1 MPLDPCGQQPQL
13 QEPEHSGQMWIPP
26 VRCVK
31 VNLALLSVTGDT
43 QTPVEACSYF
53 SKSKRKK
60 ILKKNW
66 IEESDFLSL
75 LSME

>member
-1 MPLDPCGQQPQL
+1 MPLDPCGGQL
-13 QEPEHSGQMWIPP
+13 QEPGHSGQMWIPSI
-26 VRCVK
+26 RCVK

-43 QTPVEACSYF
+43 QTPVEGCSSF

-66 IEESDFLSL
+66 IKESDFLSL